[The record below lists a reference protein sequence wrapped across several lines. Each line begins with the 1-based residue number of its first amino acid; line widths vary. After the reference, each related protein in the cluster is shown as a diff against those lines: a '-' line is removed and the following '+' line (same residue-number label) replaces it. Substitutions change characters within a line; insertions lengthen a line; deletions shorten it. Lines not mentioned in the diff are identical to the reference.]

1 MSIYGAIIGGIVAG
15 PIGAF
20 IGDQVS
26 GPESVIG
33 TGSTEPTYPPFSA
46 DPPPPPFTGQ
56 GTSGNDVVHIS
67 KVTLA
72 GTPGYDVEIN
82 GQHYVVS
89 KEKLES
95 TVFDL
100 GGGDDKFIVDADVD
114 ANITVRGGSG
124 DDTLV
129 GGKGNDRLIGG
140 SGDDVLIGGEGDDS
154 LSGDGGDDYLRGD
167 GGTDS
172 LDGGLGSNRV
182 LRDFADFA
190 SPIELANPKLRWD
203 YADIASTPSNRS
215 AALSRGG

>member
-1 MSIYGAIIGGIVAG
+1 MSIYGAIFGGVIAG

-20 IGDQVS
+20 IGDHLS
-26 GPESVIG
+26 DPSSVIG
-33 TGSTEPTYPPFSA
+33 TGQTEPTYPPFSN
-46 DPPPPPFTGQ
+46 DPLPPPFTGQ
-56 GTSGNDVVHIS
+56 GTSGNDVVRIS
-67 KVTLA
+67 KYTDPTGMSL
-72 GTPGYDVEIN
+72 YNVEIN
-82 GQHYVVS
+82 GQHHKVS
-89 KEKLES
+89 KEMLES

-100 GGGDDKFIVDADVD
+100 GDGHDRFIVDADVD

-124 DDTLV
+124 DDTLI

-140 SGDDVLIGGEGDDS
+140 SGDDVLIGREGDDS

-203 YADIASTPSNRS
+203 YADIVASPSGR
-215 AALSRGG
+215 AAELSRK